1 MKKILLLILFFVYS
15 FSKESQ
21 SLSELDIDISKF
33 EVASSTNQIILVI
46 PPNYTSTSAM
56 LYFYVKEGNNWVQR
70 TETKAYVGKNGLG
83 KEKEGDKKTPV
94 GVYKFN
100 CYFGIKDC
108 PNKKLPY
115 IKVNES
121 HYWDGDSNSDKYNQL
136 VNYEIYKDFDIE
148 ESEHLI
154 TVNPGYEYA
163 INMNYNEKCIP
174 KKGAGIFL
182 HCFTERQYT
191 AGCVA
196 ISESDMYKVYTLINQ
211 NCHIIID
218 TKENMT
224 KYFNNDNN
232 DNNGSIYLNIGLLAF
247 ISFIYLL

>member
-1 MKKILLLILFFVYS
+1 MKKILFLILFFVYS
-15 FSKESQ
+15 FSKDSQ

-56 LYFYVKEGNNWVQR
+56 LYFYVKEGDNWVQR

-100 CYFGIKDC
+100 CYFGILDN
-108 PNKKLPY
+108 PGTNLPY
-115 IKVNES
+115 VKVNKS
-121 HYWDGDSNSDKYNQL
+121 HYWDGDSNSKNYNTL
-136 VNYEIYKDFDIE
+136 VNDEIYPDFDHN

-154 TVNPGYEYA
+154 EVDPGYEYA
-163 INMNYNEKCIP
+163 LNMDYNKEQTP
-174 KKGAGIFL
+174 KKGAGLFL
-182 HCFTERQYT
+182 HCFTHNKYT

-196 ISESDMYKVYTLINQ
+196 IDKYDLYFMYKEINKD
-211 NCHIIID
+211 CRIIID
-218 TKENMT
+218 TKANMT
-224 KYFNNDNN
+224 KYYSASNYIK
-232 DNNGSIYLNIGLLAF
+232 NGLFMFMCFILL
-247 ISFIYLL
+247 L